1 MKSGRVL
8 VVDDQIELAE
18 NIAEI
23 LQGIGFETEIAGS
36 AEAGLLRIDR
46 GGITAVVTDYRLPGR
61 SGAQRSE
68 ERRRR
73 GERIPVL
80 MMSAYT
86 DEETIGKAREAG
98 AWMFLPKPV
107 PLPSLVEAFTKLA
120 EQPAAALL
128 VDDEVGL
135 ADNLAEAL
143 RGSGHEVVVC
153 HSASAALSQH
163 RRVQTAVLD
172 YRLPDGT
179 GIEVAKQLRARDP
192 AIRLLF
198 VSGFAEDF
206 KDTIARELPGAAA
219 YAKPLDTEDVVSW
232 VQLAVKPSREG

>member
-1 MKSGRVL
+1 MKAGRVL
-8 VVDDQIELAE
+8 VVDDQSELAE

-61 SGAQRSE
+61 SGAQLIE
-68 ERRRR
+68 ELRRR

-86 DEETIGKAREAG
+86 DDETIGKARDAG

-107 PLPSLVEAFTKLA
+107 PLPSLVEAFTSLA

-179 GIEVAKQLRARDP
+179 GLDVAKQLRARDP
-192 AIRLLF
+192 AIQLLF

-206 KDTIARELPGAAA
+206 KDTIARELPGATA
-219 YAKPLDTEDVVSW
+219 YPKPLDTADVVSW
-232 VQLAVKPSREG
+232 VQLAVKPARDG

>member
-1 MKSGRVL
+1 MKSGHIL
-8 VVDDQIELAE
+8 VVDDQVALAE

-23 LQGIGFETEIAGS
+23 LQGVGFETEIAAS
-36 AEAGLLRIDR
+36 AEAGLARIDR
-46 GGITAVVTDYRLPGR
+46 GGITAVVTDYKLPGR
-61 SGAQRSE
+61 SGAQLIE
-68 ERRRR
+68 ELRRR

-86 DEETIGKAREAG
+86 DEETIGKARDAG

-107 PLPSLVEAFTKLA
+107 PLAALVEAFTTLA
-120 EQPAAALL
+120 EQPAATLV

-153 HSASAALSQH
+153 HTASAALSQH

-172 YRLPDGT
+172 CRLPDGT
-179 GIEVAKQLRARDP
+179 GLDVARQLRARDP

-206 KDTIARELPGAAA
+206 LDAIAREIPGAAA
-219 YAKPLDTEDVVSW
+219 YAKPLDTGEVISW
-232 VQLAVKPSREG
+232 VQLALKRPERQ